1 MLAVADN
8 VLRIINF
15 IFLVICLGLVSS
27 LINTQ
32 SHHSSRVNFALFAAA
47 YGITTDSLY
56 GVVANF
62 WEPLAWPLILFILDF
77 LNWVFT
83 FTAGTALAVGIR
95 AHSCN
100 NQRYLLTNS
109 ITQGSETRCRSSQAA
124 VAFFYFSMA
133 IFLAKM
139 IMSGIKMSTLGPFG
153 TSSSSPFGSRFSRRN
168 KANAKQQQQNMGVP
182 TISEV

>member
-1 MLAVADN
+1 MLAVTDN

-15 IFLVICLGLVSS
+15 IFLVICLGLISS

-32 SHHSSRVNFALFAAA
+32 SHHSSRVNFCLFAAA
-47 YGITTDSLY
+47 YGIFTDSVY
-56 GVVANF
+56 GIAANF
-62 WEPLAWPLILFILDF
+62 YEPLSWPLILFILDF

-83 FTAGTALAVGIR
+83 FTAATALAVGIR

-100 NQRYLLTNS
+100 NRRYVLTNN

-139 IMSGIKMSTLGPFG
+139 ILSAIKMATVGPFG
-153 TSSSSPFGSRFSRRN
+153 TSSTSPFGSRFSRRN
-168 KANAKQQQQNMGVP
+168 KANSRQQQQNMGVP